1 MPDLNHRLERYLQVE
16 YEPPRPGVEGQITR
30 LIGLTLE
37 AVGLKVALGDYCMV
51 DLQGAGSVE
60 AEVVGFAGDRIYLM
74 PLDSVDGLAPGAA
87 VRPRVGASL
96 VPVGFGLLGRVIDG
110 IGRPLDGKGPLK
122 PDDMVTLAGE
132 TINPLHRHPI
142 EQTLDVGIRA
152 INGLLTVGRGQR
164 LGLFAGSGVGK
175 SVLLGMMTR
184 FTEAEITVVG
194 LIGERGREVR
204 EFIDHSLGPEGMAR
218 SVVVASPADDS
229 PLMRLRAA
237 QLTTR
242 IAEYFRAQGR
252 NVLLL
257 MDSLTRYAQ
266 AQREIALAVGEPPAT
281 KGYPPS
287 VFAKLPKLVERAGN
301 GETGGGSITAFY
313 TVLTEGD
320 DQQDPVA
327 DSARAILDG
336 HFVLSRTLAE
346 QGHYPALDIEA
357 SISRAMPQI
366 VDNSQLN
373 LALQFKRLYSRYQ
386 QNADLISVG
395 AYARGSDPETD
406 RAVDMLP
413 AIRAYLQQGMDEP
426 MPMKRSV
433 QELAMVMSPPPQ
445 PKNQAGQPQM
455 LRRTP

>member
-1 MPDLNHRLERYLQVE
+1 MPDLNHRLERYLQVD
-16 YEPPRPGVEGQITR
+16 YEPPRPGVEGQVTR

-51 DLQGAGSVE
+51 DLQGDGSVE

-132 TINPLHRHPI
+132 SINPLHRHPI

-204 EFIDHSLGPEGMAR
+204 EFIDHSLGAEGMAR

-229 PLMRLRAA
+229 PLMRLRA
-237 QLTTR
+237 
-242 IAEYFRAQGR
+242 
-252 NVLLL
+252 
-257 MDSLTRYAQ
+257 
-266 AQREIALAVGEPPAT
+266 
-281 KGYPPS
+281 
-287 VFAKLPKLVERAGN
+287 
-301 GETGGGSITAFY
+301 
-313 TVLTEGD
+313 
-320 DQQDPVA
+320 
-327 DSARAILDG
+327 
-336 HFVLSRTLAE
+336 
-346 QGHYPALDIEA
+346 
-357 SISRAMPQI
+357 
-366 VDNSQLN
+366 
-373 LALQFKRLYSRYQ
+373 
-386 QNADLISVG
+386 
-395 AYARGSDPETD
+395 
-406 RAVDMLP
+406 
-413 AIRAYLQQGMDEP
+413 
-426 MPMKRSV
+426 
-433 QELAMVMSPPPQ
+433 
-445 PKNQAGQPQM
+445 
-455 LRRTP
+455 